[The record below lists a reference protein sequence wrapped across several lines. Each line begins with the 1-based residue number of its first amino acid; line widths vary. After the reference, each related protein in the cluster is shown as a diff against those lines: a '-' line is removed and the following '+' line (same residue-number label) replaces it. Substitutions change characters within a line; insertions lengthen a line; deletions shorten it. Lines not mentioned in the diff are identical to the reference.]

1 MASRRGRRLLGVD
14 VGGTFT
20 DFLFWDGERLLIAKR
35 PSTLREPERAVLAGI
50 REAGWQPEEVVH
62 GSTVATNALLTRRGA
77 RTALITT
84 EGFRDTLAIG
94 RQERPVLYALQPSK
108 PPPLVPEARRFEVRE
123 RVAADGSVVEQ
134 LDEAALSAVLDRV
147 ERSRAEALAVC
158 LLFSFVDPTHERRV
172 AEAARAR
179 GMAVT
184 ASHEILPEQ
193 REYERTSTTVANAY
207 VSPAMSRYLG
217 RLAEGLRSEGGAPR
231 LRIMQSNGGSI
242 GVEQAST
249 EAVRTVLSG
258 PAGGV
263 AGALSVGLAAGHAT
277 VIAFDMGG
285 TSTDVSYCR
294 GEIGER
300 SDLEIGGVPIRAPA
314 VDVHSVGAGGGSI
327 AWIDAGGALRVGP
340 QSAGAVPGPAAY
352 GHATTPTVTD
362 AHVVLG
368 RLPVDRFLGG
378 AMALDGER
386 AEQAIASIAGPF
398 GGDPRRAAQAVIDVV
413 NANMV
418 RALRLISV
426 ERGQDPAEAALVA
439 FGGAGPLHACDLADE
454 LGVATVLIPQ
464 SPGVLSALGLLQADV
479 VKDVE
484 QGLVLRLPP
493 DSSGAVP
500 QLAKTFAALER
511 RARQALAGEG
521 YRTGVRIERWAD
533 LRYAGQSHELR
544 VRLKRTPE
552 AGAIRRAL
560 ARAQEERFGHSD
572 PSRAV
577 DIVVVRVKARAPG
590 FRVPPGG
597 VIAATGAGEQARE
610 ASVVWDRPRRTR
622 VMPRAAVDRQG
633 RRGVS
638 GPAVLTQ
645 LDSTVLVPPGWRATP
660 NGHGHL
666 TLRRQ
671 R

>member
-1 MASRRGRRLLGVD
+1 M
-14 VGGTFT
+14 
-20 DFLFWDGERLLIAKR
+20 
-35 PSTLREPERAVLAGI
+35 
-50 REAGWQPEEVVH
+50 
-62 GSTVATNALLTRRGA
+62 
-77 RTALITT
+77 
-84 EGFRDTLAIG
+84 
-94 RQERPVLYALQPSK
+94 
-108 PPPLVPEARRFEVRE
+108 
-123 RVAADGSVVEQ
+123 
-134 LDEAALSAVLDRV
+134 
-147 ERSRAEALAVC
+147 
-158 LLFSFVDPTHERRV
+158 
-172 AEAARAR
+172 
-179 GMAVT
+179 
-184 ASHEILPEQ
+184 
-193 REYERTSTTVANAY
+193 
-207 VSPAMSRYLG
+207 
-217 RLAEGLRSEGGAPR
+217 
-231 LRIMQSNGGSI
+231 
-242 GVEQAST
+242 
-249 EAVRTVLSG
+249 
-258 PAGGV
+258 
-263 AGALSVGLAAGHAT
+263 
-277 VIAFDMGG
+277 
-285 TSTDVSYCR
+285 
-294 GEIGER
+294 
-300 SDLEIGGVPIRAPA
+300 PIRAPA

-398 GGDPRRAAQAVIDVV
+398 GGDTRRAAQAVIDVV

-645 LDSTVLVPPGWRATP
+645 LDSTVLVPSWMARHSQRARTPDAEEAKMKAVVVIESGGGTEALARLVAEQLPGPAVQLPYETLAREWVVTPSADQAGAAATAAMMAKLLVAGYIKGGFSVVLHGALAEGDATAGADIVRLMRAAR
-660 NGHGHL
+660 GVR
-666 TLRRQ
+666 TLHVRPGQAESVLELQLDPATMEAEAAARVIVA
-671 R
+671 RLHEDDPRG